1 MGSLE
6 ALTDA
11 LSKLSNEEVKV
22 NILHRGVGNV
32 NESDVTLAAA
42 SNAVI
47 IAFQVST
54 TGGARKLAEK
64 HSVEI
69 RRYEIIYDCLN
80 DVKLA
85 VEGLLSPDIKEV
97 VTGTLEV
104 RKTFKISKV
113 GTVAGCYVKSGK
125 INRNDN
131 VRVIRDGLV
140 IHTGTISSLKRGKDD
155 VREVDQGYECGIM
168 IEKFNDIQEGDIIEA
183 FKTLEIKRT
192 LNN

>member
-1 MGSLE
+1 ML
-6 ALTDA
+6 
-11 LSKLSNEEVKV
+11 
-22 NILHRGVGNV
+22 
-32 NESDVTLAAA
+32 
-42 SNAVI
+42 
-47 IAFQVST
+47 
-54 TGGARKLAEK
+54 
-64 HSVEI
+64 
-69 RRYEIIYDCLN
+69 
-80 DVKLA
+80 
-85 VEGLLSPDIKEV
+85 
-97 VTGTLEV
+97 
-104 RKTFKISKV
+104 
-113 GTVAGCYVKSGK
+113 KSGK